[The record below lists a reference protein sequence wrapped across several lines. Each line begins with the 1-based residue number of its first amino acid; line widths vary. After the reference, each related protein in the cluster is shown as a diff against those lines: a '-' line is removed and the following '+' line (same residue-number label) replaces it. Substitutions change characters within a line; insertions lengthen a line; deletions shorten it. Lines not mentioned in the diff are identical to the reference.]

1 MRLLAPLIV
10 LTALLVAGC
19 GSGTTVSPTAETV
32 IGTLPTT
39 TAQAAAQGDATAG
52 GKLFASSGCGGC
64 HTFKAAGTNGTTGP
78 DLDKLAA
85 NAKKANQ
92 GSLQDFTAQS
102 IKDPGAY
109 VEPGYSNVMPNF
121 GLSDK
126 QIADLVAYL
135 TNG

>member
-1 MRLLAPLIV
+1 
-10 LTALLVAGC
+10 
-19 GSGTTVSPTAETV
+19 VSPTPETV
-32 IGTLPTT
+32 VGTVPAATT
-39 TAQAAAQGDATAG
+39 SQTAAKGDAQAG
-52 GKLFASSGCGGC
+52 GKVFASTGCGGC

-85 NAKKANQ
+85 NAQKANE
-92 GSLQDFTAQS
+92 GSVQEFTAQS

-135 TNG
+135 TGG